1 VGAAV
6 AAAAV
11 AVGIVAASL
20 AARRSRDWG
29 STAAERS
36 TSYPGDEL
44 IPEPAD
50 EVTRSVSID
59 APPDVVWQWLVQIG
73 QDRGGLYSY
82 DWLENLFGLDI
93 HSAEEI
99 REEWQHLDVGDS
111 VVLVPAGQLG
121 LEDGYV
127 LGVAAVEPDHHL
139 VLRQAPPE
147 HPWNAVWTFIIEPDG
162 PGRSRLISRSRSELP
177 QGKAAMLQRTLT
189 ATMEPITS
197 VMTRR
202 MLLGIKARAEGSQ
215 PHEATSAR

>member
-1 VGAAV
+1 MGAAV